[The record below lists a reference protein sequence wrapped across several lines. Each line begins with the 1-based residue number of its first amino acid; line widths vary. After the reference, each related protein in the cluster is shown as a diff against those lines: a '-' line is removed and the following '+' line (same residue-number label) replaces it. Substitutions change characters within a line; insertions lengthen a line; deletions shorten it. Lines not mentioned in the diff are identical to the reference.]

1 MRDPYE
7 SLAVSRS
14 ATAADIKK
22 SFRDLAKRLHPDA
35 NSNDPKAAALFA
47 ELNAAHEILGDEEKR
62 RAFDHGEIDA
72 EGKPT
77 RRAIARPSKPSMSH
91 IVTSLMV
98 VMVMLFITA
107 TLIMRDLSPGENIT
121 ATDAGGDGVLSA
133 IEPKEEH
140 APAAQPEQAAPS
152 VQSTPRLILRQS
164 VSHAGAGDSVPLGI
178 QVSRQA
184 DGLAL
189 EISGLP
195 SGTKISSGR
204 ELGGGGWRIL
214 AADVGNAAIKPPPGF
229 SGTIDLVVALRLIDD
244 TLVDRGSLHFGWLQK
259 PMVAAERIESVDAP
273 AGSENSADK
282 ALPTPPPTDQKAVQ
296 DTTDSHPDH
305 EPIDVL
311 IGKSEKPA
319 VAAERIE
326 SVHASPA
333 AENSAD
339 KALPTPP
346 PTNQKAAQVA
356 TDSHP
361 DREAIDLL
369 IERSE
374 KLIATG
380 DVEAARSLLQP
391 AAEAH
396 DARAALAL
404 GATYDPIMLAI
415 LQGRGVIA
423 DVSLALD
430 WYKKA
435 QEFGSPEAQ
444 GRLKLLSSRLA
455 EPKRHVFHRPPPVVH
470 APKQAE
476 TPPADPYGVY
486 VAGTRVGSDPDP
498 NIRSQLLR
506 DDAGRQLRTT
516 PRGAA
521 EAPK

>member
-35 NSNDPKAAALFA
+35 NSSDPKAAALFA

-77 RRAIARPSKPSMSH
+77 RRAIARRSKPIVSH

-98 VMVMLFITA
+98 VMVMLSITA
-107 TLIMRDLSPGENIT
+107 TLIMRELSPGENIT
-121 ATDAGGDGVLSA
+121 ATGAGGDGVLSA
-133 IEPKEEH
+133 IE
-140 APAAQPEQAAPS
+140 QQAPS
-152 VQSTPRLILRQS
+152 VQSTPRLILQQS
-164 VSHAGAGDSVPLGI
+164 IAYAGAGDSVPLGI

-195 SGTKISSGR
+195 SGTTISSGR

-244 TLVDRGSLHFGWLQK
+244 TVVDRQSLHFGWLQK
-259 PMVAAERIESVDAP
+259 PLVAAERIESVDAP
-273 AGSENSADK
+273 AGSESSADK
-282 ALPTPPPTDQKAVQ
+282 ALPTPPTDQKALQ

-319 VAAERIE
+319 VAAEPIE
-326 SVHASPA
+326 SVDASPA

-339 KALPTPP
+339 KALPTPS
-346 PTNQKAAQVA
+346 PTNQKAVQDA

-361 DREAIDLL
+361 DHAPIDLL

-415 LQGRGVIA
+415 LQGRGAIA

-444 GRLKLLSSRLA
+444 GRLKLLSSRMA
-455 EPKRHVFHRPPPVVH
+455 EPKRRVFRRSPPVVH

-476 TPPADPYGVY
+476 APPADPYGVY

-498 NIRSQLLR
+498 NIRTQLLR

-516 PRGAA
+516 PRGAS
-521 EAPK
+521 EDPK